1 MSKVILV
8 NPANATVGY
17 SVITP
22 RWLFVIAGA
31 TPTELVGDPM
41 VIDEPVTPFNADDV
55 APGDIVGVGI
65 HTGNCRPGYRIVS
78 EARKRGAT
86 VVVGG
91 IHPTIF
97 PEEPLEMGADAVV
110 KGGGDLIWRKIVEDA
125 LLGRLQRVYDGG
137 RVPGELMAKPRWDLL
152 DPNKYLMGCIQTVAG
167 CPENCSFCSVWV
179 TDGRK
184 PRLHLNEQIIEE
196 ANELHAMGFRYIFFS
211 DDNFT
216 PATLG
221 RIARER
227 NEGTR
232 ALLEQVR
239 EDRLRLFDEYDRS
252 VPTSLYAFTQ
262 MTAEVISDDEYLDA
276 MYDKMRLRGA
286 LIGVESFT
294 EEGLKIANKT
304 WNPVGQKMVEAI
316 RKIQNHGI
324 MVLASIINGLETDT
338 LTTLRTMREFAVD
351 SGTAFAQFPLYAVY
365 PGTKDYHEM
374 MRDWKNRDQPEYVPK
389 HKVEIIR
396 DRFWLDFDHTE
407 FSVKHPTLTTD
418 ELTKEVQQSWRTFYG
433 LKAILSRTRSGP
445 LSTLSTSGKLMYT
458 IACLTFASLYPGG
471 IAADNVRKTK
481 LGLFARL
488 AIRAT
493 ILMTRRTSDWFG
505 IRPRRATVAVAKHR
519 NPEPST
525 IPGAVSTEQG

>member
-1 MSKVILV
+1 MSRVILV

-31 TPTELVGDPM
+31 TPTDLVGDPI
-41 VIDEPVTPFNADDV
+41 VIDEPVSPFNPEEIGPD
-55 APGDIVGVGI
+55 DIVGVGI

-78 EARKRGAT
+78 EAKKRGAT
-86 VVVGG
+86 VIVGG

-97 PEEPLEMGADAVV
+97 PDEPLAMGADAVV

-125 LLGRLQRVYDGG
+125 LLGRLQKVYDGG

-221 RIARER
+221 RIAREK
-227 NEGTR
+227 NAGTK

-239 EDRLRLFDEYDRS
+239 EDRLRLFDQYDRS
-252 VPTSLYAFTQ
+252 VPASLYGFTQ
-262 MTAEVISDDEYLDA
+262 MTAEVITDDEYLDA

-294 EEGLKIANKT
+294 EEGLKLANKM

-316 RKIQNHGI
+316 QKIQAHGI
-324 MVLASIINGLETDT
+324 MVLASIINGLQTDT
-338 LTTLRTMREFAVD
+338 VDTLRTMREFALE

-374 MRDWKNRDQPEYVPK
+374 MRDFKNRESADYVPK
-389 HKVEIIR
+389 HGVQIIR
-396 DRFWLDFDHTE
+396 DKFWLDFDHTE
-407 FSVKHPTLTTD
+407 FSVKHPTMTTE
-418 ELTKEVQQSWRTFYG
+418 ELTKEVQHSWRIFYG
-433 LKAILSRTRSGP
+433 LRAILARTRSGP
-445 LSTLSTSGKLMYT
+445 LSTLSWSGKLVYT
-458 IACLTFASLYPGG
+458 ITCLTFAALYPGG
-471 IAADNVRKTK
+471 VAADNVRKTK

-488 AIRAT
+488 SIRAT
-493 ILMTRRTSDWFG
+493 IAMTRRTSDWFG
-505 IRPRRATVAVAKHR
+505 IKPKRAAVAVASR
-519 NPEPST
+519 VEPT
-525 IPGAVSTEQG
+525 GIAGAVSSEQG